1 MPFQYCLNASTIRGT
16 PLLEQIRVA
25 AAAGYDA
32 IEFWAADVEA
42 HLAAGG
48 KLAEVAHALD
58 DAGLRRPSMISLRG
72 WWATDEAAWLA
83 ASDEIRRRLE
93 MAAGLGVT
101 RIVAGPPR
109 EEIAPLAIAER
120 YQQLLDLS
128 LEYGVP
134 ASLEFLGF
142 VPSFAT
148 LEVAWLVCQLA
159 DHPAATITLD
169 AWHLFRG
176 GSDPDAVAALAPERI
191 SIVHWD
197 DAPADVPREEQTDA
211 DRVMPGDGMLDLA
224 GLGRQLQAMGWSGF
238 LSLELFHAGY
248 WAQDPLEVARL
259 GLAKM
264 RHSVRDC
271 PPSIRVGDGGSARP
285 TT

>member
-1 MPFQYCLNASTIRGT
+1 MPFQFGLNTSTLRTT

-32 IEFWAADVEA
+32 IELWAADVEA

-48 KLAEVAHALD
+48 QLAEVAHALD
-58 DAGLRRPSMISLRG
+58 DAGLARPSMISLRG
-72 WWATDEAAWLA
+72 WCVADEASWLA
-83 ASDEIRRRLE
+83 AADEVRRRLE
-93 MAAGLGVT
+93 IAAALGVR

-109 EEIAPLAIAER
+109 EEIAPLLAAER

-128 LEYGVP
+128 VEYGVP

-176 GSDPDAVAALAPERI
+176 GSDPDTLAMLPPERI

-197 DAPADVPREEQTDA
+197 NAPADVPREEQTDA
-211 DRVMPGDGMLDLA
+211 HRVMPGDGILDLA
-224 GLGRQLQAMGWSGF
+224 GLGRQLQALGWSGV

-259 GLAKM
+259 GLEKM
-264 RHSVRDC
+264 RRSVAQLA
-271 PPSIRVGDGGSARP
+271 G
-285 TT
+285 